1 MSFSDK
7 LISIDKLM
15 MMINQHGT
23 LPNKVLNKINY
34 KFRLDWNY
42 YSNSIE
48 GNTLTMQE
56 TRSIMIGN
64 VTINGKPVKDVME
77 MKGHDDVVNEILKI
91 GMGELNISESRIRSI
106 HKSIMHEEDP
116 EKQKWIGKW
125 KQQPNYLYNYKNE
138 RFDFTAPEDVEVE
151 MHKLINWLS
160 KENEKLKR
168 NDKTALHPVQ
178 IALKFNLDYITI
190 HPFYDGNGRTSRI
203 LTNLILI
210 SYGYPPLYVKNN
222 EKDSYYQYLGEI
234 QGYGG
239 SPDLFYSF
247 MADLLHR
254 SVQIMLDAIEG
265 KDIEEQDD
273 IDKELRLLK
282 NAVKQKET
290 TPPNTPKRPGTD
302 ELLSKF
308 LGPLITA
315 LHEKLKTVRELFSEF
330 EEAVLLPYPKNSGG
344 HKGTKVPFKMI
355 IDSYK
360 SKYVGKSE
368 AQMLI
373 FGWQREELAGEVVE
387 IMLYYNR
394 IENVNEKLS
403 LVFYMPFKFKKYS
416 YNSYDLENKEL
427 FSKTY
432 DQEFTQTEVEVMV
445 KLYVRKV
452 IEEIKAATDIN

>member
-15 MMINQHGT
+15 MKINQHGT

-91 GMGELNISESRIRSI
+91 GKGELNISESRIRNI

-138 RFDFTAPEDVEVE
+138 RFDFTAPADVAVE

-210 SYGYPPLYVKNN
+210 SYGYPPIYVKNN

-239 SPDLFYSF
+239 SPDLFYIF
-247 MADLLHR
+247 MTDLLYR
-254 SVQIMLDAIEG
+254 SVQITLDAIEG

-273 IDKELRLLK
+273 IDKELLLLK
-282 NAVKQKET
+282 NAVKHKET

-308 LGPLITA
+308 LGPLVTA

-330 EEAVLLPYPKNSGG
+330 EEVVRLPYPENSGG
-344 HKGTKVPFKMI
+344 RKGTKVSFERI

-360 SKYVGKSE
+360 SKYVGKSNIHIILAWE
-368 AQMLI
+368 K
-373 FGWQREELAGEVVE
+373 EELSGDTLE

-394 IENVNEKLS
+394 LENVNENLS
-403 LVFYMPFKFKKYS
+403 LAFHIPFSFKKYS

-432 DQEFTQTEVEVMV
+432 DQEFTASEIEMMV